1 MVNVTTVDGSVSINL
16 LKFQCFFCC
25 CWNTFSLKDLIN
37 NGLAQPQAAP
47 KRGQLDVGDLLQDLD
62 GQNPPPL
69 FCTVMGECTSAQVT
83 AGSPLLQV
91 HALQPICHLLLPG
104 QTGSLRCNPSKPKPG
119 QWIFCIGFPFTLNV
133 AMEQNDSTSC
143 FVFLG
148 NFLFI

>member
-1 MVNVTTVDGSVSINL
+1 MP
-16 LKFQCFFCC
+16 FCC
-25 CWNTFSLKDLIN
+25 SSIM
-37 NGLAQPQAAP
+37 GQPQAAP
-47 KRGQLDVGDLLQDLD
+47 KRGQLDLGDLLQDLD

-104 QTGSLRCNPSKPKPG
+104 QSGSLRCNPSKPKPG

-148 NFLFI
+148 NVLFILIIYCMPRIFLVFLGNFSVFLHFKAIF